1 VGLGGVVTGFLVG
14 RVGLWVLLKLDDVKA
29 QTVMS
34 LVTAFGSYIVGES
47 VGVSGV
53 ISTVTGGLVFGR
65 CLPILS
71 TARTRVEAKTS
82 WDLVLFII
90 NGFVF
95 TMIGFQ
101 LPTVIENLHAYSW
114 SQLVVYAVVINVT
127 IIAVRFLWVFPAT
140 YLPRLFSPSLRKT
153 DPSPKWQSIVVLGW
167 LGMRGIVSLA
177 ATLALPETFPERP
190 LLVFLTYSV
199 ILVTLI
205 IPPLTLPLILRF
217 MSLPVDNA
225 RDREEAMARYEAT
238 KSALAKIGE
247 HASIAG
253 TPPKQ
258 IEHLRERYQRR
269 LKTIE
274 PNLREDAHSAINV
287 EDQHLRR
294 LLQTTSRWE
303 RETLQSLRQGGQ
315 IHDEVFHALSYELD
329 LEELRLSTPRL

>member
-1 VGLGGVVTGFLVG
+1 LGLPRRLITILEGESLVNDASALVIYRFAILAAYSGTFFLPAAVGKFFVVGLGGVVTGFLVG

-167 LGMRGIVSLA
+167 LGI
-177 ATLALPETFPERP
+177 
-190 LLVFLTYSV
+190 SV
-199 ILVTLI
+199 
-205 IPPLTLPLILRF
+205 
-217 MSLPVDNA
+217 
-225 RDREEAMARYEAT
+225 
-238 KSALAKIGE
+238 KIFDDGWQLKANHGE
-247 HASIAG
+247 HESVNN
-253 TPPKQ
+253 KEHQ
-258 IEHLRERYQRR
+258 IPTGLCFHPR
-269 LKTIE
+269 
-274 PNLREDAHSAINV
+274 
-287 EDQHLRR
+287 
-294 LLQTTSRWE
+294 SR
-303 RETLQSLRQGGQ
+303 G
-315 IHDEVFHALSYELD
+315 A
-329 LEELRLSTPRL
+329 